1 MTIQPIAVV
10 DQVIDEYR
18 RYLETEFRAR
28 DPGLRLELEKALDR
42 PRFLAQEPFFQ
53 AHRPFKDGKRWDAL
67 GLDAKLAKVLV
78 DRTRSEHAFLH
89 QSEAILH
96 LLRDPAESLVVTTGT
111 GSGKSECFLLPVIQN
126 AIEDAVRFRERPGIT
141 AILVYP
147 MNALA
152 NDQEERIRGYLEA
165 SGHTYVRVERYDR
178 STKAEKREAMRKA
191 PPNILLTNYMM
202 LEYLLVRPADREALF
217 ANHRCRYIVLDE
229 VHTYRGSL
237 GANIALL
244 FRRLASHLRHA
255 RHEDDADRSDTRRFP
270 SPAVVATSATIK
282 SVDETNR
289 TPEEVVRLREGAV
302 REFIGALTGRATEKL
317 RVLSEEF
324 RPLEVPAEAR
334 WPASPVEVALPP
346 RGDTEALRVTIA
358 RLAGLD
364 DTSALDVSVRRAG
377 ILWTLHELLARRP
390 MSVTSVA
397 RAIRARVPERADA
410 DPRAIEREV
419 RAALYAGALLGDV
432 PGALR
437 LRAHR
442 FIRGGWRFHR
452 CVDPKCGKL
461 HPMGESECEC
471 GRRTAPLLLCR
482 ACGADA
488 LHLAASDDPSK
499 SRLTAWSGSAG
510 ASGCTEWLLYR
521 EAARDNDDDDTID
534 DEARPA
540 ATTKAKV
547 DARHKGVVRTGSF
560 DPETCAFS
568 DDPGL
573 YSVPVTLGG
582 RRNRCLACGGSAG
595 SGTMLTGIM
604 LGTSAALRVLAE
616 GVLEALAVQHAG
628 DKEHDGKERLLI
640 FSDSRQDAAHQARFI
655 TYAGRYDR
663 MRRRVAEVLPK
674 AGDALTIEDLLRQLV
689 HLGTERRDNP
699 ITATQRGVY
708 LSKPVQERALAW
720 EEAPLLDDLSVSA
733 AYRATL
739 INLGVVGVRYASLH
753 QAIKERGAALAA
765 SLNLSAA
772 QLEYLCRVVLDELR
786 VRQALSRP
794 MLRYHPMH
802 PSCPDAFE
810 VAEWERRLKKPQGYA
825 CNDAG
830 DPVGTLDPTSV
841 PEGIGV
847 YNLWRKGGAGGIP
860 RLQRVFQNLVRRMA
874 NIEAQEGHILAVVG
888 FLIDPCGLVAPF
900 DLHGA
905 RGKPRKLLQVDAD
918 TIEIVRL
925 GDDDRFRCTVCNV
938 RMPWVAEGTPC
949 KVCHGTLTRW
959 PAEDVRR
966 NRYVERIVRA
976 EELPLVAG
984 EHTAQITSDDRIAL
998 EERFKSSPKESPVNV
1013 LACSPTLEMGI
1024 DVGGLDAVLMRN
1036 VPPRPDNYAQRG
1048 GRAGR
1053 RSRVGVVVGYARNTP
1068 HDQYF
1073 YERPEEMIAGEVA
1086 APNVSLGNR
1095 DVVVRHLNAIALGAA
1110 EPGLSGRMIEY
1121 VGWKGEAKTD
1131 AINALVDA
1139 FTASIEHAV
1148 AVARDAW
1155 GADVLGATGL
1165 DGPDTLRQTLAE
1177 QPARIRDLF
1186 DRVRQQVIELQ
1197 RQIEP
1202 FHESGAA
1209 RFQAWSASEL
1219 IRRILGLPSENRGD
1233 GDADDRSEGH
1243 PMRRFAEFGILP
1255 GYEFPSEPATLRLS
1269 RDRNEA
1275 EPLTVV
1281 RRFGLSQY
1289 QPEAPVNARGHRWR
1303 VAGLDVSSPW
1313 NPKEEAP
1320 SWLYRICAGC
1330 NLRYDATTQVKC
1342 PRCGN
1347 SEAGGRPLPAYAFGG
1362 FVAVRD
1368 DRPVLDDEERFGL
1381 SALVRCEPQWNGTL
1395 AARYRLPTGEHAELS
1410 HEEEIRWINEGRP
1423 PRESER
1429 HATLHGEARGFF
1441 LCAACG
1447 RGLTPP
1453 DPPAKNAKGKGTK
1466 KPATNASDDPF
1477 GHAKNCTAK
1486 GRAPVPIALTTRGT
1500 ATTLRLRIDVPFD
1513 TDEQEYRRRGLSLG
1527 YALRTGLRQL
1537 YMLDGAEIEFELEPL
1552 WSVDDEAGRRKA
1564 GALTF
1569 VDPSVGGS
1577 GFLDRAAAELHL
1589 VAQRAMEHLQHE
1601 GCETACYR
1609 CLKSYQNQRFHDLL
1623 AWPLAMETLEVL
1635 ASAAPH
1641 SLPIDRVRNTRAWL
1655 DAWNAGVGSPLEL
1668 AFLRAFEAKGFSFA
1682 KQFPI
1687 ASAPGEKP
1695 FTVVDFAL
1703 PEKRVAIYVDGRAF
1717 HVGSNLRR
1725 DQAIR
1730 ERLRSMEPPW
1740 RVVGLTVDDLRAGL
1754 PALRD
1759 LFGEFDPIV
1768 LPDDDTPIVAAP
1780 VAAPWT
1786 DALALLDAR
1795 WHRLAE
1801 ALRDRGVREPDE
1813 FELDLLAK
1821 GRVIATQAVMAWRRE
1836 DGSFVALVPSPV
1848 LCDTRCVVAT
1858 PDDDADAVAKM
1869 LSAEGV
1875 SP

>member
-1 MTIQPIAVV
+1 MTIHPIAVV
-10 DQVIDEYR
+10 DRVIDEYQ

-28 DPGLRLELEKALDR
+28 DPGLRLALEEALQR

-53 AHRPFKDGKRWDAL
+53 AHRPFKDGARWDAL

-78 DRTRSEHAFLH
+78 GRTRSERAFLH
-89 QSEAILH
+89 QSEAITH
-96 LLRDPAESLVVTTGT
+96 LLRDPAENLVVTTGT

-152 NDQEERIRGYLEA
+152 NDQEERIRAYLEA
-165 SGHTYVRVERYDR
+165 SGHTYVRVARYDR
-178 STKAEKREAMRKA
+178 STKSAEREQMRKA

-202 LEYLLVRPADREALF
+202 LEYLLVRPADRERLF
-217 ANHRCRYIVLDE
+217 ANHRCRYVVLDE

-244 FRRLASHLRHA
+244 IRRLAAHLRHA
-255 RHEDDADRSDTRRFP
+255 RHDDGPVDLTDTRRFP
-270 SPAVVATSATIK
+270 TPAMVATSATIK
-282 SVDETNR
+282 SVDETGR
-289 TPEEVVRLREGAV
+289 TPAEVTQLREGAV
-302 REFIGALTGRATEKL
+302 REFVSALTGHAKESF
-317 RVLSEEF
+317 RVLGEEF
-324 RPLEVPAEAR
+324 RPLEIPAEAR
-334 WPASPVEVALPP
+334 WTKVPVEVVLPAK
-346 RGDTEALRVTIA
+346 DDAAALRVALA

-364 DTSALDVSVRRAG
+364 ESTSPEVSARHAG

-390 MSVTSVA
+390 MSVTRIA
-397 RAIRARVPERADA
+397 RAIRAQVPERADT
-410 DPRAIEREV
+410 DERAIEAEV
-419 RAALYAGALLGDV
+419 RAALGVGAQLGDV

-452 CVDPKCGKL
+452 CVDPKCGRL
-461 HPMGESECEC
+461 YPMGEAECAC

-488 LHLAASDDPSK
+488 LHFASPDDPTRA
-499 SRLTAWSGSAG
+499 RLVPRTSG
-510 ASGCTEWLLYR
+510 ASGNEWVLYR
-521 EAARDNDDDDTID
+521 EPARDDDDSDSAD
-534 DEARPA
+534 DDAPPSAAARA
-540 ATTKAKV
+540 APDV
-547 DARHKGVVRTGSF
+547 RHKGVVRTGSF

-568 DDPGL
+568 DNPAL
-573 YSVPVTLGG
+573 YPVPVTLGG
-582 RRNRCLACGGSAG
+582 RRNRCLQCGGSAG

-616 GVLEALAVQHAG
+616 GVLESLATQHAG

-663 MRRRVAEVLPK
+663 MRRRVAELLPNP
-674 AGDALTIEDLLRQLV
+674 GDALGIEELLRKLV
-689 HLGTERRDNP
+689 HVGTERRDNP
-699 ITATQRGVY
+699 VTAEHRSMY

-739 INLGVVGVRYASLH
+739 LNLGLVGVRFPHLR
-753 QAIKERGAALAA
+753 QAIDERGAALAA
-765 SLNLSAA
+765 SLNLTAS
-772 QLEYLCRVVLDELR
+772 QLEYLCRAVLDELR

-802 PSCPDAFE
+802 PSCPDTFE
-810 VAEWERRLKKPQGYA
+810 VAEWERRLRKPQGFA
-825 CNDAG
+825 CNEAG
-830 DPVGTLDPTSV
+830 DPVGTLDASSV

-847 YNLWRKGGAGGIP
+847 YNLWRKGGSGGVP
-860 RLQRVFQNLVRRMA
+860 RLQRVFQRLIVAMGH
-874 NIEAQEGHILAVVG
+874 IEAQESHLLAVMNFLTETVG
-888 FLIDPCGLVAPF
+888 VVRPF

-905 RGKPRKLLQVDAD
+905 RGKPRKLLQVNAD
-918 TIEIVRL
+918 TVELVRL
-925 GDDDRFRCTVCNV
+925 GDADRFRCNVCNV
-938 RMPWVAEGTPC
+938 RVPWVAEGTPC
-949 KVCHGTLTRW
+949 KVCHGFFVPW
-959 PAEDVRR
+959 PAEEVRR

-984 EHTAQITSDDRIAL
+984 EHTAQITTDERLSL
-998 EERFKSSPKESPVNV
+998 EERFKAPAKVSPVNV

-1095 DVVVRHLNAIALGAA
+1095 DVVVRHLNAIAMGAA
-1110 EPGLSGRMIEY
+1110 EPGLSGRMCDYI
-1121 VGWKGEAKTD
+1121 GWRGEAKSE
-1131 AINALVDA
+1131 AIEALVGA
-1139 FTASIEHAV
+1139 FTANIEHAV

-1155 GADVLGATGL
+1155 GSDVLGPAGL
-1165 DGPDTLRQTLAE
+1165 DDPAHLRATLAE
-1177 QPARIRDLF
+1177 QPKRIRELF
-1186 DRVRQQVIELQ
+1186 DRVRQQVITLQ

-1202 FHESGAA
+1202 FHEAGVA

-1219 IRRILGLPSENRGD
+1219 IRRILGLPSENKTD

-1243 PMRRFAEFGILP
+1243 PMRRFAEFGVLP

-1269 RDRNEA
+1269 RDRHEA
-1275 EPLTVV
+1275 EPLSVV
-1281 RRFGLSQY
+1281 RRFGLAQY

-1313 NPKEEAP
+1313 NPKDEAP
-1320 SWLYRICAGC
+1320 SWLYRLCAGC
-1330 NLRYDATTQVKC
+1330 DLRYDATSQVRC

-1362 FVAVRD
+1362 FLAVRD

-1381 SALVRCEPQWNGTL
+1381 AALVRCEPQWNGTVV
-1395 AARYRLPTGEHAELS
+1395 ARYRLPTGEHAELR
-1410 HEEEIRWINEGRP
+1410 HEEEVRWINEGRV
-1423 PRESER
+1423 PRDNER
-1429 HATLHGEARGFF
+1429 HAALHAEARGFY
-1441 LCAACG
+1441 LCASCG
-1447 RGLTPP
+1447 RTLTPP
-1453 DPPAKNAKGKGTK
+1453 APPAKTTRAKGTPRPTRGEG
-1466 KPATNASDDPF
+1466 DDPF
-1477 GHAKNCTAK
+1477 GHAKSCPGK
-1486 GRAPVPIALTTRGT
+1486 GRAPVPCALTTRGS
-1500 ATTLRLRIDVPFD
+1500 ATTLRLRVEVPID
-1513 TDEQEYRRRGLSLG
+1513 TDDQEYRRRGLSLG

-1552 WSVDDEAGRRKA
+1552 WTVDDADGKRRA
-1564 GALTF
+1564 GAITF
-1569 VDPSVGGS
+1569 IDPSVGGS
-1577 GFLDRAAAELHL
+1577 GFLERAATELHL
-1589 VAQRAMEHLQHE
+1589 VARRAMDHLQHE
-1601 GCETACYR
+1601 NCETACYR
-1609 CLKSYQNQRFHDLL
+1609 CLKSYQNQRHHDLL

-1635 ASAAPH
+1635 ASAAPRA
-1641 SLPIDRVRNTRAWL
+1641 LPVDRVKDSRAWL
-1655 DAWNAGVGSPLEL
+1655 DAWSAGVGSPLEL
-1668 AFLRAFEAKGFSFA
+1668 AFLRAFEAKGLVLT
-1682 KQFPI
+1682 KQLPI
-1687 ASAPGEKP
+1687 AAAPGERA
-1695 FTVVDFAL
+1695 FTVADFAL
-1703 PEKRVAIYVDGRAF
+1703 PEQRVAIYVDSRAF

-1730 ERLRSMEPPW
+1730 DRLRAMVPPW
-1740 RVVGLTVDDLRAGL
+1740 RVERLTVDDLRAGL
-1754 PALRD
+1754 PSLRD
-1759 LFGEFDPIV
+1759 LFGAFDPIAV
-1768 LPDDDTPIVAAP
+1768 PDDEAP
-1780 VAAPWT
+1780 PVEAPATVPWAE
-1786 DALALLDAR
+1786 ALKLLDAR
-1795 WHRLAE
+1795 WHALAGG
-1801 ALRDRGVREPDE
+1801 LRDLGVREPDE
-1813 FELDLLAK
+1813 YELDLLAK
-1821 GRVIATQAVMAWRRE
+1821 GRVIETQGVMAWRRA
-1836 DGSFVALVPSPV
+1836 DGAFLALVPAPTV
-1848 LCDTRCVVAT
+1848 CDSRCVVAA
-1858 PDDDADAVAKM
+1858 PDASADETARRLAE
-1869 LSAEGV
+1869 EGV
-1875 SP
+1875 TS